1 MCISS
6 LEIKSGRKIPLPEDV
21 SPMLY
26 TGCKSKWLC
35 EGLSKK
41 LEHPLVSFYLKL
53 CVFLFG
59 GHPRIVL
66 LAFWTLRCEMLTRAG
81 EVLQQSKQDAA
92 IPAVWAVGFTSGQ
105 TLSRTCCSHQQL
117 HGFIASFFDTLA
129 VFSPSTPL
137 WTQYR
142 YRFLLW
148 GSFMVGPVFNS
159 WGAHSLRYCLGTG
172 LCATCLYQS

>member
-1 MCISS
+1 MVTW
-6 LEIKSGRKIPLPEDV
+6 GPF
-21 SPMLY
+21 
-26 TGCKSKWLC
+26 
-35 EGLSKK
+35 KK
-41 LEHPLVSFYLKL
+41 AGEPIGFFLKL
-53 CVFLFG
+53 CVFLLG
-59 GHPRIVL
+59 GHPCIVL
-66 LAFWTLRCEMLTRAG
+66 LAFWTLRCQMLTRAG
-81 EVLQQSKQDAA
+81 EVLQQSKQDPEVDAA
-92 IPAVWAVGFTSGQ
+92 IPAVWAVGFTSGW

-117 HGFIASFFDTLA
+117 HVFVDTLA

-159 WGAHSLRYCLGTG
+159 WGAHSLRYCLGIG